1 MAMPADEGDKST
13 VLHVYNVEN
22 LYAAVVEAYIQWQT
36 ALVEAVIRA
45 TLSGDTTMH
54 FRGHQLCIRR
64 LASLL
69 QIASAYRQ
77 GRKWRCE
84 CDCCLFLWGLRNY
97 LAHHWARDGAE
108 FAFSGGRW
116 SSGSIWTRQ
125 NNARFDDN
133 RGYLRTY
140 APQVRIA
147 AVRKTLKKRRRFD
160 AAARALADGAP
171 RCSLVPVVDGYMRCL
186 STNCAEWRAA
196 NPVPKPDG
204 REHGYP
210 RIALLELAGELRQAS
225 SARGLGSLGLVDGA

>member
-1 MAMPADEGDKST
+1 MAADEGDKST
-13 VLHVYNVEN
+13 VLHLYNIEN

-36 ALVEAVIRA
+36 ALVEAVVRA
-45 TLSGDTTMH
+45 SLSGDTTMH
-54 FRGHQLCIRR
+54 LRGHQLCIRR

-69 QIASAYRQ
+69 QVASAYRH

-84 CDCCLFLWGLRNY
+84 CDCCLFMWGLRNY
-97 LAHHWARDGAE
+97 LAHHWTARDGAD
-108 FAFSGGRW
+108 FAISGGRW

-125 NNARFDDN
+125 HNARFDDH

-147 AVRKTLKKRRRFD
+147 AVRKTLKKRAKFD
-160 AAARALADGAP
+160 AAARSLADGAR

-186 STNCAEWRAA
+186 SANCAAWRAA
-196 NPVPKPDG
+196 NPVPEPDG

-210 RIALLELAGELRQAS
+210 RTALLELARELRQAS
-225 SARGLGSLGLVDGA
+225 AARALGSLGLVGGV